1 MPLSLPQFLP
11 AEIFAFMAVFIRM
24 GAAFVV
30 LPGFG
35 EAVVPAR
42 MRLMMALAIT
52 LVVVPIVRT
61 TLPPMPSTAN
71 IDKGRELFNTQCVF
85 CHGVAAVSSCA
96 PNSISPPA
104 CGSGGLVMMLTTPP
118 RASLP

>member
-52 LVVVPIVRT
+52 LVVVPIVRA
-61 TLPPMPSTAN
+61 TLPPMPSTPE
-71 IDKGRELFNTQCVF
+71 RWSP
-85 CHGVAAVSSCA
+85 SS
-96 PNSISPPA
+96 S
-104 CGSGGLVMMLTTPP
+104 P
-118 RASLP
+118 RAPSASSSAAWPGSW